1 MDKFISAY
9 NDCKLVAESIVDAD
23 TFQKADSGLVLG
35 YIDTIV
41 EALEMQVP
49 KKPIDKSSNPK
60 DWHIMHCP
68 ACGRIFWN
76 SGQCMHY
83 QPKYCEKC
91 GQAIDWSEE
100 R

>member
-41 EALEMQVP
+41 EALEKQVP
-49 KKPIDKSSNPK
+49 KKPIDKSSNPR
-60 DWHIMHCP
+60 WHIMCCP
-68 ACGRIFWN
+68 SCDGEF
-76 SGQCMHY
+76 GHF
-83 QPKYCEKC
+83 QPKHCEKC
-91 GQAIDWSEE
+91 GQEIDWSEE